1 MSQDGFI
8 LQLLLKTTFT
18 PAPRASYTDEGKI
31 IPPSLILS
39 FSKQKAKGEACLP
52 NNNELQE
59 RPGPDT
65 PPLTGSHTPDF
76 PFLLVE
82 PTMPTPQVRESTSEG
97 LRDFS
102 KVTQLERI
110 KLLGCEGTTPLPPI
124 SEVQAFKRKRRGE
137 RNVGPSL

>member
-97 LRDFS
+97 LRDFF

-110 KLLGCEGTTPLPPI
+110 IVDIQTPGL
-124 SEVQAFKRKRRGE
+124 
-137 RNVGPSL
+137 